1 MHPLLTQLAVS
12 GGLILATA
20 TSVAQQGNSAPVT
33 LNGQTLSIQFHNA
46 QGLLIPVTYP
56 NVQGTA
62 YWKDD
67 YTPAYLVMASNQS
80 VDRIPAKLDLYKQ
93 QVQVYLADNQ
103 QEGVFSKGTIRKA
116 IFYDTLDGQSR
127 QRTFQM
133 GFPAIDEQDSLSF
146 YEVVTP
152 GKATLLHYRYE
163 RLGRKKVD
171 FSVEY
176 VDCFYPEDRRYV
188 LVNGQMKKLKKNNGN
203 LLDILADKKQEL
215 QRYIK
220 EKQLQPEEND
230 DLSQII
236 KYYNLL

>member
-1 MHPLLTQLAVS
+1 MRTPLIALTLLLFNTTV
-12 GGLILATA
+12 IF
-20 TSVAQQGNSAPVT
+20 AQQGNSSPVT

-67 YTPAYLVMASNQS
+67 YTPAYLVMADNKS

-93 QVQVYLADNQ
+93 QVQVYLTDNQ
-103 QEGVFSKGTIRKA
+103 QEGVFAKGTIRKA
-116 IFYDTLDGQSR
+116 IFYDTLDGLSR
-127 QRTFQM
+127 QRTFQI
-133 GFPAIDEQDSLSF
+133 GFPKVDEQDSLSF
-146 YEVVTP
+146 YEVLAA
-152 GKATLLHYRYE
+152 GKASLLQYRYE

-176 VDCFYPEDRRYV
+176 VDCFYPEDRKY
-188 LVNGQMKKLKKNNGN
+188 LFVNGQVKKLKKNNGN

-215 QRYIK
+215 QGYIK
-220 EKQLQPEEND
+220 EKRLNPEED
-230 DLSQII
+230 ADLSQII